1 MRVWC
6 YKDIHF
12 LRMSDM
18 NIETIELLARPL
30 IRATIS
36 IIILNLRKQYSS
48 PRIDPV
54 KNQIFLWIFLCQ
66 ILSPMCN
73 RTIF

>member
-1 MRVWC
+1 
-6 YKDIHF
+6 
-12 LRMSDM
+12 MSDM
-18 NIETIELLARPL
+18 NIKTMELLARPL

-54 KNQIFLWIFLCQ
+54 KKSNISLD
-66 ILSPMCN
+66 ILMSNIKPN
-73 RTIF
+73 V